1 MKAAKARPGFTDQW
15 LVEAHQGRPELELS
29 PQWQRD
35 LMREVMRRQAR
46 TGLGS
51 AVNGYT
57 AAFTGL
63 LFRFAG
69 AGALVALGLLLY
81 ARFFA
86 PDLDAQAAGLMIE
99 QPVGLAFLENWLWS

>member
-1 MKAAKARPGFTDQW
+1 MTKPRERQVLAGQSLAEIHRNRPG
-15 LVEAHQGRPELELS
+15 LELS

-35 LMREVMRRQAR
+35 LMREVMRRQAG
-46 TGLGS
+46 TGFKS
-51 AVNGYT
+51 AVNGCT